1 MAYVGY
7 VHFFVNGESSFL
19 IESFQLAAF
28 SFHGAEMRGIP
39 GGSCGEGDRACFEGS
54 EGVEDVA

>member
-7 VHFFVNGESSFL
+7 VHFFVNGKSSFFVQ
-19 IESFQLAAF
+19 SFQLAAF

-39 GGSCGEGDRACFEGS
+39 GGSCREGNRACFDRS
-54 EGVEDVA
+54 EGVENVV